1 MERQLLLLG
10 LLLDAD
16 MHGYQLNEHI
26 EHTLGF
32 FTNLKKPTMYY
43 TLEKLE
49 KQGYIRQDTERE
61 GNRPERRVYRLTDE
75 GRTHFF
81 KLLRQHLQDFSRT
94 YFTDDIA
101 IAFVDQLPKDEAHA
115 LLTEK
120 RAKTQA
126 MLDELHSHPQH
137 GGSFDFVLS
146 HNLTHLQAEVRWLD
160 DVLDN
165 LSGRTDS

>member
-10 LLLDAD
+10 LLLDAN

-32 FTNLKKPTMYY
+32 YTNLKKPTMYF

-49 KQGYIRQDTERE
+49 KQGYVEQDIERD
-61 GNRPERRVYRLTDE
+61 GNRPERRVYSLTDE

-81 KLLRQHLQDFSRT
+81 NLLRQHLENFSRT

-101 IAFVDQLPKDEAHA
+101 ITFMDKLPVDEAHA

-120 RAKTQA
+120 RAKTQST
-126 MLDELHSHPQH
+126 LDELQSHPQH

-146 HNLTHLQAEVRWLD
+146 HNIAHLQAEVRWLD
-160 DVLDN
+160 DVLND
-165 LSGRTDS
+165 LAERTEA

>member
-10 LLLDAD
+10 LLLDAN

-32 FTNLKKPTMYY
+32 YTNLKKPTMYY
-43 TLEKLE
+43 MLEKME
-49 KQGYIRQDTERE
+49 KRDYVQQNIEQE
-61 GNRPERRVYRLTDE
+61 GSRPERRVYQLTDE

-81 KLLRQHLQDFSRT
+81 NLLRQHLQAFSRT
-94 YFTDDIA
+94 YFADDIA
-101 IAFVDQLPKDEAHA
+101 IAFVDLLPNDEAHA

-120 RAKTQA
+120 RASTQA
-126 MLDELHSHPQH
+126 LLDELQRHPQH

-146 HNLTHLQAEVRWLD
+146 HNVAHLQAEVRWLD
-160 DVLDN
+160 NVLDN
-165 LSGRTDS
+165 LAGRTD

>member
-10 LLLDAD
+10 LLLDTN

-32 FTNLKKPTMYY
+32 YTNLKKPTMYY

-49 KQGYIRQDTERE
+49 KQGYIRQDIERE

-75 GRTHFF
+75 GRSHFF
-81 KLLRQHLQDFSRT
+81 NLLRQHLQDFSRT